1 MRAPEPD
8 QPATPEPE
16 QVDEGSGA
24 GLVVLLLL
32 MIATFGFATSLTM
45 LGPLLVDLSRELD
58 VSLGQAGLLAAALAV
73 SWAVAAPFAGVL
85 SDRFGRRP
93 MIVLALGGLGAVT
106 LGTGLAPSYGVL
118 VVLRVLAGLFG
129 GFGPAALL
137 AAAGDLFPPH
147 RRGMAMGW
155 ANLGFS
161 LAAIAGVP
169 GIGAIGGAFGWRW
182 AFASAGLL
190 LLGLGLLIRLTFPAP
205 PPKLPEAGHPPSY
218 RAILT
223 VPGLWSIL
231 GANLFERS
239 LFNLAV
245 LYLPS
250 FLMLSYGL
258 DAAQVAPILVLVA
271 TGSIVGTVGGG
282 WLGDRFSKVTIFV
295 VAQAL
300 AGAVA
305 LALFTQTPGLA
316 ISAAGGALFGLLNA
330 SSRPSLLA
338 LSAALST
345 RNRGAVLG
353 VLSVTNQ
360 GGVVLGSS
368 VGGLAI
374 GLGGYG
380 ALAGTML
387 ADAALASGLALPL
400 LRRSSSLPKDA

>member
-1 MRAPEPD
+1 
-8 QPATPEPE
+8 
-16 QVDEGSGA
+16 
-24 GLVVLLLL
+24 
-32 MIATFGFATSLTM
+32 
-45 LGPLLVDLSRELD
+45 
-58 VSLGQAGLLAAALAV
+58 
-73 SWAVAAPFAGVL
+73 
-85 SDRFGRRP
+85 
-93 MIVLALGGLGAVT
+93 
-106 LGTGLAPSYGVL
+106 
-118 VVLRVLAGLFG
+118 
-129 GFGPAALL
+129 
-137 AAAGDLFPPH
+137 
-147 RRGMAMGW
+147 
-155 ANLGFS
+155 
-161 LAAIAGVP
+161 VP

-205 PPKLPEAGHPPSY
+205 VPRIAEIGSSTGY
-218 RAILT
+218 RAVLT

-271 TGSIVGTVGGG
+271 IGSIVGTVGGG
-282 WLGDRFSKVTIFV
+282 WLGDRFSKVGIFV

-300 AGAVA
+300 AGLVA

-316 ISAAGGALFGLLNA
+316 ISTAGGALFGLLNA

-360 GGVVLGSS
+360 GGVVLGAS

-380 ALAGTML
+380 ALAATML
-387 ADAALASGLALPL
+387 VDAALASGLALPL
-400 LRRSSSLPKDA
+400 LRRATSQPKDA